1 MAKPKPM
8 LNGRELSD
16 LELAQIRRQ
25 IENLDTIDV
34 ISDEMRELIAGQWPE
49 LLAKVRMAKPH

>member
-1 MAKPKPM
+1 M

-34 ISDEMRELIAGQWPE
+34 ISNETRELIAGQRPE
-49 LLAKVRMAKPH
+49 LLAKIRMAKPH